1 MPLLHVTAH
10 KLRQP
15 TLASASVN
23 RERTPLPDRA
33 VYEAAIRDAVRAYP
47 DDCVEVSEGR
57 NEADSDVWGMEVQP
71 TNPTAAPVYV
81 SYWGT
86 DEVDLGFGET
96 HLYVWDADPAA
107 LAEEIQEVL
116 GAVFAG
122 EVEESGVPGD
132 STARIVTP
140 SGRRL
145 TVGSVSLPIP
155 WRWRRV
161 RRYAPL
167 A

>member
-1 MPLLHVTAH
+1 MTA
-10 KLRQP
+10 QP
-15 TLASASVN
+15 ALAFASVK
-23 RERTPLPDRA
+23 RERTHLPDRA
-33 VYEAAIRDAVRAYP
+33 VYEAAIRDAVRAALRAYP

-71 TNPTAAPVYV
+71 TNPAAAPVYV

-86 DEVDLGFGET
+86 DEVDLGLGET

-122 EVEESGVPGD
+122 AVEESGVPGD
-132 STARIVTP
+132 STARILTP